1 MFWSTELTKQVFP
14 KFFKPFTPGILDR
27 VGSNVRLPRW
37 RCDDL
42 DDLDD
47 LVAEE
52 AEEEV
57 VVEVEPTAAARL
69 RDVAVVVLLVRIFEG
84 V

>member
-14 KFFKPFTPGILDR
+14 KFFKPFTPGILDK

-37 RCDDL
+37 RC